1 MPNLTGY
8 LMWRKQ
14 INDLGGICI
23 GGDSNKNIYN
33 ECTSGVRKRICLVIK
48 DVYDEVYI
56 NNLSN

>member
-1 MPNLTGY
+1 
-8 LMWRKQ
+8 MWRKQ

-23 GGDSNKNIYN
+23 GGDSNRNIYN